1 VEQPMALRMTGTPAM
16 YTSSL
21 RRSMDLSKPQEHG
34 MNVLEISL
42 FLMLSRPRKLI
53 LLFSLR
59 LAMVICLYAKY
70 MCNTPNFFGV
80 EFFFFSSLSKFGCYL
95 SFPFL
100 FAKTSTVFK
109 TLSYVII
116 VNPRVNFFDL
126 LHHAE
131 PCIFWL
137 FENVKAF
144 I

>member
-1 VEQPMALRMTGTPAM
+1 MDKLEPSYSIHEKRITHWEWKDGESGTYPPGNGPPKRGGV
-16 YTSSL
+16 TP
-21 RRSMDLSKPQEHG
+21 RIF
-34 MNVLEISL
+34 LEL
-42 FLMLSRPRKLI
+42 
-53 LLFSLR
+53 
-59 LAMVICLYAKY
+59 
-70 MCNTPNFFGV
+70 NFFS
-80 EFFFFSSLSKFGCYL
+80 FFSSLSKFGGYL

-137 FENVKAF
+137 FESVKAF